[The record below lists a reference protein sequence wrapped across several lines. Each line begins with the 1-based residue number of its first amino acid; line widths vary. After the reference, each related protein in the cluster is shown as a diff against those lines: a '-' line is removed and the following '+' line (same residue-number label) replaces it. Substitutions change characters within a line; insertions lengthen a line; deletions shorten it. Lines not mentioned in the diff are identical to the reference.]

1 MRPHG
6 SGRAVGV
13 YSHSLDDPD
22 PRQTMADRERTDD
35 SLTKSDLIEIL
46 AEDQAHLAHKD
57 VELAVKSILEKMS
70 QELASGERIEIRG
83 FGSFS
88 LHFRGARMG
97 RNPKSGDA
105 VALRG
110 KHVPHFKPGKELRE
124 RVNASLA
131 AHVPLTGDGSDEVP
145 DDMDD
150 GDDGD
155 EELAD
160 LEVIEPAVRARGG
173 APASGAR
180 SGGDRGALD

>member
-1 MRPHG
+1 
-6 SGRAVGV
+6 
-13 YSHSLDDPD
+13 
-22 PRQTMADRERTDD
+22 MAERDRTDD

-46 AEDQAHLAHKD
+46 AADQAHLAHKD

-70 QELASGERIEIRG
+70 QGLASGERIEIRG
-83 FGSFS
+83 FGSFN

-131 AHVPLTGDGSDEVP
+131 ADVPLTGDGSDETP
-145 DDMDD
+145 DDSDD
-150 GDDGD
+150 IDPDASGD
-155 EELAD
+155 
-160 LEVIEPAVRARGG
+160 
-173 APASGAR
+173 APAATGR
-180 SGGDRGALD
+180 RMIGMRLGRGSD